1 MSTTTR
7 PGGYFIT
14 GTDTEIGKTHISC
27 ALAMGLVQQGYSVAP
42 RKPIAS
48 GCIKQADGSLLSE
61 DAYRLQ
67 QASQTK
73 DSLQTICPYQFEAAI
88 SPARAIQQSGQT
100 IGLDDLVQACQAPS
114 SEFLLVE
121 GAGGFLSPLSDDAL
135 NADLAKQL
143 ALPII
148 LVVGN
153 RLGCINH
160 ALLTLEAIQ
169 QRHLTLAA
177 IVLNDLSQQAD
188 PNNLIDLKNKLPNQQ
203 LIHHPYQTQ
212 LSPIRL

>member
-14 GTDTEIGKTHISC
+14 GTDTEIGKSHITC
-27 ALAMGLVQQGYSVAP
+27 ALAMGLLQQGYQVAV

-67 QASQTK
+67 QASQTE

-88 SPARAIQQSGQT
+88 SPARAIRQSGLD
-100 IGLDDLVQACQAPS
+100 IGIEDLLQACKAPTS
-114 SEFLLVE
+114 HFLLVE
-121 GAGGFLSPLSDDAL
+121 GAGGVLSPLCDDGL
-135 NADLAKQL
+135 NADLAVQL
-143 ALPII
+143 QLPVV

-153 RLGCINH
+153 RLGCLNH
-160 ALLTLEAIQ
+160 ALLSIEAIQ
-169 QRHLTLAA
+169 QRGLQLAA
-177 IVLNDLSQQAD
+177 IILNDIEPDSDPDNFKDLQKLLSKQS
-188 PNNLIDLKNKLPNQQ
+188 IT
-203 LIHHPYQTQ
+203 HHPHQTHPT
-212 LSPIRL
+212 PILL

>member
-1 MSTTTR
+1 MLNTTR

-14 GTDTEIGKTHISC
+14 GTDTEIGKSHIAC
-27 ALAMGLVQQGYSVAP
+27 ALAMGLLQQGYQVAV

-48 GCIKQADGSLLSE
+48 GCLKQPDGSLLSE

-88 SPARAIQQSGQT
+88 SPARAIRQANQP
-100 IGLDDLVQACQAPS
+100 IGLADLVQACQAPAS
-114 SEFLLVE
+114 HFLLVE
-121 GAGGFLSPLSDDAL
+121 GAGGFLSPLCDNAL

-153 RLGCINH
+153 KLGCINH
-160 ALLTLEAIQ
+160 ALLTLQAIQ
-169 QRHLTLAA
+169 QRHLSLAA
-177 IVLNDLSQQAD
+177 IVLNDLSQQSD
-188 PNNLIDLKNKLPNQQ
+188 PDNLTDLKNLLPNQQ

-212 LSPIRL
+212 LSSIRL